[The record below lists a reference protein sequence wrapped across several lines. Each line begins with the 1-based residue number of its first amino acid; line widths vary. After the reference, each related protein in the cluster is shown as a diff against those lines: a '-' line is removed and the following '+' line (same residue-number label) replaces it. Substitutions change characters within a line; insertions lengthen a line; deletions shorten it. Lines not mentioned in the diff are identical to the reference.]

1 MGRLMVGAAASV
13 AAGCSIRPQ
22 ERVEPV
28 GARGRLIAAVPP
40 THRQDEAA
48 RIGLVILGPPS
59 EATPIGFGFVP
70 GTHQTYVVFDDGSA
84 RLFRGSGD
92 FVELESFA
100 PRLSEVLLA
109 GPNRQR
115 IVGFTN
121 RGTWSSWN
129 SANLS
134 QQLLLRPQQATFTQT
149 RVLDVARVSD
159 SPVLATATEGRRM
172 ELWSL
177 VSGNLSTASMLPEGI
192 QPRVIMPDSRRN
204 RIVFGT
210 QTGDVR
216 IWNGRRT
223 TTRLYQHQARVLSIT
238 RVGNRG
244 IVSTAQDGRAFY
256 YDWSEGRI
264 TARLEFQRALY
275 QSYASADGRL
285 AVVVPALGAP
295 GAFGPTMEDAA
306 KMASPPAPR
315 YADGI
320 FLSDNRH
327 FMARQIDGSI
337 NIWDVERQTLLRRY
351 NMLIDNDNPAARRQ
365 SAMVVDFATAVQQD
379 VVLLTNDNLVQ
390 MSGLTRP
397 GGFGTI
403 LTSETRLAGIATSSD
418 GRMAMVCLEN
428 GQIVRFRIVRDIR
441 GPIPITA
448 TAA

>member
-244 IVSTAQDGRAFY
+244 I
-256 YDWSEGRI
+256 
-264 TARLEFQRALY
+264 
-275 QSYASADGRL
+275 YASADGRL

-428 GQIVRFRIVRDIR
+428 GQIVRFRIVRDIS